1 MPATPSIPHRNRLA
15 GLLLIGITALV
26 ILRAWFPDSW
36 AGSAASILV
45 VTLLLLF
52 AFQVRL
58 SRLAF
63 ILVGTLLSIISF
75 FTLADWQTS
84 IAHALGTTAFIA
96 AFFTALSTLRNAA
109 GTSQAIVRCSRFL
122 SQQPPGRRYAAL
134 TVGGQLFALLLNYG
148 AITLLGSLAT
158 ADARHESNVEIRN
171 HRIRRMLLAIQ
182 RGFLA
187 TLPWSPL
194 SFAVAISTAV
204 IPGASLAEGFLPC
217 LVNGVVIAGTGWLLD
232 TLFKPR
238 LSSPAPPRGKFT
250 DTWFSVTPLL
260 LLLALLAVVV
270 GSLYLATGMRI
281 VFLVLL
287 SVPLIA
293 LG

>member
-1 MPATPSIPHRNRLA
+1 MPATPSIPHRDRLA
-15 GLLLIGITALV
+15 GLLLIGITVLV
-26 ILRAWFPDSW
+26 IVRAWFPDSG
-36 AGSAASILV
+36 AGSAASVLV
-45 VTLLLLF
+45 ITLLLIF
-52 AFQVRL
+52 GFQVRV

-63 ILVGTLLSIISF
+63 ILVGALLSVSSF
-75 FTLADWQTS
+75 LTLADWQAS
-84 IAHALGTTAFIA
+84 IARALGTTAFIA

-109 GTSQAIVRCSRFL
+109 GTSQAILRCSRFL
-122 SQQPPGRRYAAL
+122 SQQPPGRRYVAL

-158 ADARHESNVEIRN
+158 ADARDEPNVEIRN

-182 RGFLA
+182 RGFLS

-238 LSSPAPPRGKFT
+238 LSSPAPPRGKLT